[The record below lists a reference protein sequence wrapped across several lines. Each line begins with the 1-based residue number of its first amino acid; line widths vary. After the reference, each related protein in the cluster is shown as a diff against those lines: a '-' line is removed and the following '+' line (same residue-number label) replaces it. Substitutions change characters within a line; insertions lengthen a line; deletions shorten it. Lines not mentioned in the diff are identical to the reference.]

1 MHGAPDSQAVA
12 SAPVMM
18 PLATQTSQISE
29 GFPEQAFASALLGAE
44 PSASPPRGQQSL
56 LAEQQSWHRS
66 SVEFVTYELEL
77 DTGSCK
83 VSAQPHN
90 SPTQFMP

>member
-1 MHGAPDSQAVA
+1 MHGAPDFHTLAT
-12 SAPVMM
+12 APVMV

-29 GFPEQAFASALLGAE
+29 GFQEQAFASALPGPE
-44 PSASPPRGQQSL
+44 PSASPPIRQQLL
-56 LAEQQSWHRS
+56 LAEEQSWHRP

-83 VSAQPHN
+83 VLAQPHKA
-90 SPTQFMP
+90 QFHK